1 MFWFKIWKN
10 NAHSIEH
17 FRLQFTI
24 LAHSIVFWNTV
35 MSFIFVHHTVVN
47 WSSHSLIFSCF
58 FMFFSKTCL
67 SGGDVFFFSHNI
79 YPTCFFF
86 KKRCYFTKNLH
97 SISIL
102 SNLLLL
108 APNFLLYLLMYSHNF
123 IFYCFSKKKSFLKSD
138 KFAFFFWK
146 MKADF
151 QTTTKNI
158 YVQLHILWLFVASA
172 R

>member
-67 SGGDVFFFSHNI
+67 SGGDVCFFSHNI
-79 YPTCFFF
+79 YQHVFF
-86 KKRCYFTKNLH
+86 KKKKDVILQKTYTLFY
-97 SISIL
+97 ISIL
-102 SNLLLL
+102 IQQACVNYLFSHSN
-108 APNFLLYLLMYSHNF
+108 FVYLTLFPSQER
-123 IFYCFSKKKSFLKSD
+123 C
-138 KFAFFFWK
+138 
-146 MKADF
+146 
-151 QTTTKNI
+151 
-158 YVQLHILWLFVASA
+158 LHILFP
-172 R
+172 